1 MLLALSRGMQIFC
14 MAKKQHCIL
23 VQKIESNV
31 KRDKRNIELL
41 KEQGW
46 QVLTVWECELKKGK
60 ATETLKKLSAL
71 LILRWKLAIWFSHWH
86 KSNRFQQTQYETVVW
101 IREKRLRNA
110 YYRFLY
116 NSIPCII
123 PISLFRTPAYGDN
136 FVLLQLTV
144 FSCDDL
150 MLSILIIAVNKNIQ
164 PWCKVSLFYRV

>member
-71 LILRWKLAIWFSHWH
+71 LILR
-86 KSNRFQQTQYETVVW
+86 
-101 IREKRLRNA
+101 
-110 YYRFLY
+110 
-116 NSIPCII
+116 
-123 PISLFRTPAYGDN
+123 
-136 FVLLQLTV
+136 
-144 FSCDDL
+144 
-150 MLSILIIAVNKNIQ
+150 
-164 PWCKVSLFYRV
+164 